1 MKTILDFLLNIN
13 KLKENGRRGWTI
25 HKIKNPETTAEH
37 IFHLAILVWVL
48 GKRKKIDLNKAIKMA
63 LIHDICEVYSP
74 DFTAYDAAA
83 LKEKGRITIKEVMHL
98 KPKPGRPTLN
108 QRKRLEKIKQKME
121 MKAMKKLLADL
132 PKDLRLEFMALW
144 LDYERGLSRES
155 RFVRQ
160 ADKMINLLQ
169 GLEYWKKHGKIKH
182 RLWIRRA
189 KEILDDPEIIQL
201 LKLVENKF
209 CA

>member
-13 KLKENGRRGWTI
+13 KLKENGRRGWMI

-37 IFHLAILVWVL
+37 IFHLSFLVWTV

-83 LKEKGRITIKEVMHL
+83 LKEKGQVTMKEIMNL

-108 QRKRLEKIKQKME
+108 QRKKLEKIKQKLE
-121 MKAMKKLLADL
+121 MKAMKKLLSDL
-132 PKDLRLEFMALW
+132 PRDLKAEIMALW
-144 LDYERGLSRES
+144 MDYERGLSRES

-169 GLEYWKKHGKIKH
+169 GLVYWKKHGKIQH
-182 RLWIRRA
+182 RLWVRRA
-189 KEILDDPEIIQL
+189 KEILDDPEIVEF
-201 LKLVENKF
+201 LKVLENRF